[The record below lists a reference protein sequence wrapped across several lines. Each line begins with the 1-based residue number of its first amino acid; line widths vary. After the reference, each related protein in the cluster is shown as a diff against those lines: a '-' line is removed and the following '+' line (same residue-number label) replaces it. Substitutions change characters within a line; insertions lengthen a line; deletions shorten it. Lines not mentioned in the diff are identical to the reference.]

1 MEFNRKAMRSTL
13 EEKSVE
19 SIPLALTELRDLMLT
34 KASLNW
40 VWNTRQHLVMRHK
53 KSNISKTLRDFKMP
67 KNWSWNTEGLS
78 ARKSFTVWFT
88 DWQIIHACA
97 TQLKRRE
104 MLELLEKTKHK
115 MLEGLST
122 GNQLIGFDIA
132 DSSLEDFRA
141 LFGPV
146 IATPEL
152 DDWIQYWHAQNLLKD
167 PWVIEVI
174 THALSLITQ
183 NLSLFDERFPA
194 TQGKLLVPDEDE
206 DEDEYYDEDEE
217 DEPEFS
223 LKVMEIL
230 QTTYKTGE
238 SQALDK
244 LVEVFNKYQQS
255 V

>member
-1 MEFNRKAMRSTL
+1 MEFNRQAMRSAL
-13 EEKSVE
+13 EEKAVE
-19 SIPLALTELRDLMLT
+19 SLPLALTELRDLMLT
-34 KASLNW
+34 EASLNW

-53 KSNISKTLRDFKMP
+53 KSNKSNTLRGFKMP

-78 ARKSFTVWFT
+78 ARESFTVWFT
-88 DWQIIHACA
+88 DWQIIHTCA

-104 MLELLEKTKHK
+104 ILALLEKTKHK

-122 GNQLIGFDIA
+122 GNQLIAFDIA
-132 DSSLEDFRA
+132 GSSLEDFRA
-141 LFGPV
+141 LFGEP

-152 DDWIQYWHAQNLLKD
+152 DDWIQYWHTKKLLKD

-206 DEDEYYDEDEE
+206 DEYYDEDEE

-230 QTTYKTGE
+230 KTTYKAGE
-238 SQALDK
+238 SQAINK

-255 V
+255 I